1 MTLPAS
7 GIRAFQ
13 VPEASSCRNNFQAEF
28 KHFRV
33 FRRPLNVKNR
43 VLNNKVN
50 FECSTKQELTTE
62 TTNCK
67 FIILEIAFSKNCDS
81 SLQG

>member
-1 MTLPAS
+1 MTLRAS

-13 VPEASSCRNNFQAEF
+13 VSEASSCRYNFQAEF

-50 FECSTKQELTTE
+50 FECSAKQELTTE

-67 FIILEIAFSKNCDS
+67 FIILKIAFSKNCDS